1 MLTDKELSRLQ
12 QAMDSGQEI
21 AIEVSIA
28 GMQIKAS
35 TTPATPAWGCDMLVR
50 LECTRVRC
58 TAPSILTDSQIFKS
72 EFVHCKQIFGQS
84 LAQDANGKQA

>member
-35 TTPATPAWGCDMLVR
+35 TTPATPVWGCDMLVR
-50 LECTRVRC
+50 LERQHGCVY
-58 TAPSILTDSQIFKS
+58 SSQYFRTVEEMVAYI
-72 EFVHCKQIFGQS
+72 
-84 LAQDANGKQA
+84 

>member
-1 MLTDKELSRLQ
+1 MRRTRLLTDKELSRLQ

-35 TTPATPAWGCDMLVR
+35 TTPATPVWGCDMLVR
-50 LECTRVRC
+50 LECTRGPVYSTQYFDRV
-58 TAPSILTDSQIFKS
+58 TDFR
-72 EFVHCKQIFGQS
+72 ERVCA
-84 LAQDANGKQA
+84 L

>member
-1 MLTDKELSRLQ
+1 MSRTRLLTDKELIRLQ

-35 TTPATPAWGCDMLVR
+35 TTPATPVWGCDMLVR
-50 LECTRVRC
+50 LECTRGPVYSTQYFDRF
-58 TAPSILTDSQIFKS
+58 TDFR
-72 EFVHCKQIFGQS
+72 ERVCA
-84 LAQDANGKQA
+84 L